1 MLCND
6 RQWGKC
12 AVPCAC
18 VFIRVREDVQVFAEV
33 KIPSWETG
41 TWTGALCQE
50 IQSNVLPDEVWTKR
64 MRILLSSIIIIAH
77 SLAFIVSILTAE
89 TGILNLSCS
98 VNLVSVFQN
107 LTGLVSPPAFGWNI
121 SLVSDSHSG
130 CMMLIWGWQLKI
142 SQPYFQSSS
151 DWNWTA
157 QSLWTNVSNAYFSAR
172 FIYFLISYDSIKF
185 YL

>member
-1 MLCND
+1 M
-6 RQWGKC
+6 RQVC
-12 AVPCAC
+12 CSMCVCEC
-18 VFIRVREDVQVFAEV
+18 VFIRVREDVHVFAEV
-33 KIPSWETG
+33 KIPSWEMG

-50 IQSNVLPDEVWTKR
+50 IQSNVLLDEVWTKC
-64 MRILLSSIIIIAH
+64 MRILFSSIIIILH

-89 TGILNLSCS
+89 TGI
-98 VNLVSVFQN
+98 QN

-121 SLVSDSHSG
+121 SLVSDSRSG

-142 SQPYFQSSS
+142 SQPYFQSWS

-157 QSLWTNVSNAYFSAR
+157 QSLWTNAYFRTR
-172 FIYFLISYDSIKF
+172 FTYFLISYGSIKF